1 MTEGIT
7 YIITPEGVTVFSN
20 GQSYTLSSTHGNFN
34 AVIDAIRNKES
45 AETIV
50 DLLNPRVA
58 LTKYLGEKFEV
69 GENTVKFNGEEV
81 HGTLV
86 QRIIECH
93 RDNLPVEPLLR
104 FFENLEDNPSF
115 SARTELYDFLAHR
128 NMPITPDGCFLA
140 YKSVRPDFTDHHTG
154 KFSNRVGTVLE
165 MERRKVDD
173 DRNNGCSY
181 GFHAGSLEY
190 ATTFGGNDRKVLVV
204 KINPADVVSVP
215 TDCDCQK
222 LRTARYEVVDLYNG
236 PLRNTIADDS
246 NLYEDEDEYGSTDTV
261 SVSNI
266 DRIEDALESIRDLLA
281 DLRK

>member
-1 MTEGIT
+1 MT
-7 YIITPEGVTVFSN
+7 YIITPEGITVVSN
-20 GQSYTLSSTHGNFN
+20 GQSYTLSSTHGNYN
-34 AVIDAIRNKES
+34 DVLDAIRNGES
-45 AETIV
+45 ESIIV
-50 DLLNPRVA
+50 ELLNPKVA
-58 LTKYLGEKFEV
+58 LTRYLGDRFEV

-86 QRIIECH
+86 KRIIDCH
-93 RDNLPVEPLLR
+93 RDGLPTEPLLK
-104 FFENLEDNPSF
+104 FFENLEANPSF
-115 SARTELYDFLAHR
+115 RARQELYDFLAHR

-173 DRNNGCSY
+173 DRDNGCSY

-190 ATTFGGNDRKVLVV
+190 ATTFGGDDRKVVIV

-222 LRTARYEVVDLYNG
+222 LRTCRYEVVDLYNG
-236 PLRNTIADDS
+236 PLRSTIADDE
-246 NLYEDEDEYGSTDTV
+246 NLYEDEDEYGESDTV
-261 SVSNI
+261 SVNRI
-266 DRIEDALESIRDLLA
+266 DKIEEALESIRDILA

>member
-1 MTEGIT
+1 MTH
-7 YIITPEGVTVFSN
+7 IITPDGVTVFSN
-20 GQSYTLSSTHGNFN
+20 GQSYTLSSTHGNYR
-34 AVIDAIRNKES
+34 AVIDAIRNRES
-45 AETIV
+45 EQHIV
-50 DLLNPRVA
+50 ELLNPRVA

-69 GENTVKFNGEEV
+69 GENTVKFNGQEV

-86 QRIIECH
+86 ERIIECH
-93 RDNLPVEPLLR
+93 RDDLPVEPLLR

-190 ATTFGGNDRKVLVV
+190 ATTFGGSDRKVLVV

-222 LRTARYEVVDLYNG
+222 LRTARYEVIDLYNG
-236 PLRNTIADDS
+236 PLRNTIADDA
-246 NLYEDEDEYGSTDTV
+246 NLYEDEDEYGSTESV
-261 SVSNI
+261 SVTNM
-266 DRIEDALESIRDLLA
+266 DRIEDALESIRDILA

>member
-1 MTEGIT
+1 MKEGMT

-34 AVIDAIRNKES
+34 AVIDAIRNNES
-45 AETIV
+45 EETIV

-93 RDNLPVEPLLR
+93 RDDLPVEPLLR
-104 FFENLEDNPSF
+104 FFENLEANPSF

-222 LRTARYEVVDLYNG
+222 LRTARYEVVDLYSG

>member
-1 MTEGIT
+1 MTH
-7 YIITPEGVTVFSN
+7 IITPDGVTVFSN
-20 GQSYTLSSTHGNFN
+20 GQSYTLSSTHGNYR
-34 AVIDAIRNKES
+34 AVIDAIRNREC
-45 AETIV
+45 EQHIV
-50 DLLNPRVA
+50 ELLNPRVA
-58 LTKYLGEKFEV
+58 LTKYLGDKFEV
-69 GENTVKFNGEEV
+69 GENTVKFNGQEV

-86 QRIIECH
+86 ERIIECH
-93 RDNLPVEPLLR
+93 RDDLPVEPLLR
-104 FFENLEDNPSF
+104 FFENLEANPSF
-115 SARTELYDFLAHR
+115 SARNELYDFLAHR

-154 KFSNRVGTVLE
+154 KFSNRVGSVLE

-222 LRTARYEVVDLYNG
+222 LRTARYEVIDLYNG
-236 PLRNTIADDS
+236 PLRNTIADDT

-261 SVSNI
+261 SVSNMEK
-266 DRIEDALESIRDLLA
+266 IEDALESIRDILA

>member
-1 MTEGIT
+1 MSNNMT
-7 YIITPEGVTVFSN
+7 YILTPDGVTVFSN
-20 GQSYTLSSTHGNFN
+20 GQSYTLSSTHGNYN
-34 AVIDAIRNKES
+34 AVVEAIRNRES
-45 AETIV
+45 EEVIV

-58 LTKYLGEKFEV
+58 LTKYLGDRFEV

-86 QRIIECH
+86 QRILDCH

-104 FFENLEDNPSF
+104 FFENLESNPSF

-154 KFSNRVGTVLE
+154 KFSNRVGTVLQ

-190 ATTFGGNDRKVLVV
+190 ATTFGGKDRKVLVV
-204 KINPADVVSVP
+204 KITPADVVSVP

-236 PLRNTIADDS
+236 PLRNTIADDTR
-246 NLYEDEDEYGSTDTV
+246 LYEDEDEYGESDTV
-261 SVSNI
+261 SSSKM
-266 DRIEDALESIRDLLA
+266 DKIEDALESIRNILA
-281 DLRK
+281 DLRS

>member
-1 MTEGIT
+1 MTEGMT

-93 RDNLPVEPLLR
+93 RDDLPVEPLLR
-104 FFENLEDNPSF
+104 FFENLEANPSF

>member
-1 MTEGIT
+1 
-7 YIITPEGVTVFSN
+7 
-20 GQSYTLSSTHGNFN
+20 
-34 AVIDAIRNKES
+34 
-45 AETIV
+45 
-50 DLLNPRVA
+50 
-58 LTKYLGEKFEV
+58 
-69 GENTVKFNGEEV
+69 
-81 HGTLV
+81 
-86 QRIIECH
+86 
-93 RDNLPVEPLLR
+93 
-104 FFENLEDNPSF
+104 
-115 SARTELYDFLAHR
+115 
-128 NMPITPDGCFLA
+128 MPITPDGCFLA

-154 KFSNRVGTVLE
+154 KFSNRVGSVLE

-222 LRTARYEVVDLYNG
+222 LRTARYEVIDLYNG
-236 PLRNTIADDS
+236 PLRNTIADDT

-261 SVSNI
+261 SVSNMEK
-266 DRIEDALESIRDLLA
+266 IEDALESIRDILA

>member
-1 MTEGIT
+1 MSNNMT
-7 YIITPEGVTVFSN
+7 YILTPDGVTVFSN
-20 GQSYTLSSTHGNFN
+20 GQSYTLSSTHGNYN
-34 AVIDAIRNKES
+34 AVVEAIRNRES
-45 AETIV
+45 EEVIV

-58 LTKYLGEKFEV
+58 LTKYLGDRFEV

-86 QRIIECH
+86 QRILDCH

-104 FFENLEDNPSF
+104 FFENLESNPSF

-154 KFSNRVGTVLE
+154 KFSNRVGTVLQ

-236 PLRNTIADDS
+236 PLRNTIADDTR
-246 NLYEDEDEYGSTDTV
+246 LYEDEDEYGESDTV
-261 SVSNI
+261 SSSKM
-266 DRIEDALESIRDLLA
+266 DKIEDALESIRNILA
-281 DLRK
+281 DLRS

>member
-1 MTEGIT
+1 MTEGMT

-93 RDNLPVEPLLR
+93 RDDLPVEPLLR
-104 FFENLEDNPSF
+104 FFENLEANPSF

-222 LRTARYEVVDLYNG
+222 LRTARYEVVDLYSG

>member
-20 GQSYTLSSTHGNFN
+20 GQPHTLSSTHGNFN

-93 RDNLPVEPLLR
+93 RDGLPVEPLLR
-104 FFENLEDNPSF
+104 FFENLEANPSF

-140 YKSVRPDFTDHHTG
+140 YKSVKPDFTDHHTG

-190 ATTFGGNDRKVLVV
+190 ATTFGGDDRKVLVV

-222 LRTARYEVVDLYNG
+222 LRTARYEVVDLYSG